1 MKRTDKKL
9 LLFGLLFF
17 ISIIASISSEG
28 HYILYAT
35 MAIIVV
41 YVLTPK
47 IRTGVDKVSFEPL
60 QNISRHQKL
69 RVFIISALTALAVMV
84 FWFIGT
90 CPGFFSPDS
99 TVQYEQA
106 VTGQYD
112 DWFPVW
118 HTFLFFTLPLKLT
131 GWPGSIVLFQILWF
145 VLLIGYYAQTVYTYG
160 GSLYTKIALVFI
172 ICTPFTLEIMMYP
185 WKDTVFGIA
194 AGFCMLFAVH
204 IYMSKGQWCNRFP
217 NILLM
222 AFMLVNATIFRHNGI
237 LFTFFLIIV
246 LPFFMSKWRW
256 VELVSIS
263 AVLFIL
269 IKIPLYSWLGVQKP
283 GDRLLEISGLPL
295 CVITSTAKECPQK
308 LDTQTLQF
316 VDDLL
321 SVQPDWKE
329 NHSYDGFNSIKFK
342 GMNNSV
348 IDNAGVTGIIRMTW
362 DCLKSAPLVSLK
374 ALRGVTLPVYD
385 LGYGCIIHPDI
396 ADNDFGWEYSGSKIV
411 RSIQKCYLQAVYKT
425 PLRIVLSNIAITIL
439 VMLAFI
445 LFKSNLRDVTDWK
458 RIMLCVPVLFYD
470 FGTMLFMAEHD
481 IRFFYMNWI
490 IVPLIVLIMG
500 SKKICN

>member
-1 MKRTDKKL
+1 MKRIDKKSL
-9 LLFGLLFF
+9 SFGLLFL
-17 ISIIASISSEG
+17 ISIIASISSDG
-28 HYILYAT
+28 HSILYAC
-35 MAIIVV
+35 MAILVV
-41 YVLTPK
+41 YILTPK
-47 IRTGVDKVSFEPL
+47 IRTGVGKVSFESPE
-60 QNISRHQKL
+60 NISRQKQF
-69 RVFIISALTALAVMV
+69 RVFVTSALAVLAVML
-84 FWFIGT
+84 FWFIGA

-106 VTGQYD
+106 VTGLYN

-145 VLLIGYYAQTVYTYG
+145 ALLIGYYAQTVYTYAG
-160 GSLYTKIALVFI
+160 PIYAKIAVAFI
-172 ICTPFTLEIMMYP
+172 IFTPFTLEIMMYP

-194 AGFCMLFAVH
+194 SGFCMLFAIH
-204 IYMSKGQWCNRFP
+204 IYMSKGQWCKKFP

-246 LPFFMSKWRW
+246 LLFFMSKWRW
-256 VELVSIS
+256 VELMSVS

-295 CVITSTAKECPQK
+295 CIITSAAKECPQK
-308 LDTQTLQF
+308 LDAQTLQF

-342 GMNNSV
+342 GINNSV
-348 IDNAGVTGIIRMTW
+348 IDDAGIAGIIRMTW

-385 LGYGCIIHPDI
+385 LGYGCIIHPVI
-396 ADNDFGWEYSGSKIV
+396 ADNDFGIEYGGSKIV
-411 RSIQKCYLQAVYKT
+411 RSVQKCYLFAIYKT
-425 PLRIVLSNIAITIL
+425 PLRIVFSNIAITIL
-439 VMLAFI
+439 IMLAFI
-445 LFKSNLRDVTDWK
+445 LFKSNLRDATDWK
-458 RIMLCVPVLFYD
+458 RIILCLPVLFYD
-470 FGTMLFMAEHD
+470 FGTMLFMAAHD
-481 IRFFYMNWI
+481 IRFFYINWI
-490 IVPLIVLIMG
+490 TVPLIVLIMA

>member
-1 MKRTDKKL
+1 MKRVDKKS
-9 LLFGLLFF
+9 LLFGLLFL
-17 ISIIASISSEG
+17 ISITASVSSDG
-28 HYILYAT
+28 HSILYVC
-35 MAIIVV
+35 MALLVV
-41 YVLTPK
+41 WVLTPK
-47 IRTGVDKVSFEPL
+47 IRAGVGKVSFEPL
-60 QNISRHQKL
+60 QNISRQKQL
-69 RVFIISALTALAVMV
+69 RVFFISALTALAIMV

-90 CPGFFSPDS
+90 YPGFFSPDS

-106 VTGQYD
+106 VTGIYD

-118 HTFLFFTLPLKLT
+118 HTILFFTLPINLT
-131 GWPGSIVLFQILWF
+131 GWSGSIVLFQILWF
-145 VLLIGYYAQTVYTYG
+145 ALLIGYYAQTVYKYA
-160 GSLYTKIALVFI
+160 GSVYTKIAVAFVV
-172 ICTPFTLEIMMYP
+172 CTPFTLEIMMYP
-185 WKDTVFGIA
+185 WKDTAFGIA
-194 AGFCMLFAVH
+194 SGFCMLFAIH
-204 IYMSKGQWCNRFP
+204 IYMSKGQWCNKFP

-222 AFMLVNATIFRHNGI
+222 SFMLVNATIFRHNGI
-237 LFTFFLIIV
+237 LFTFFLIIG
-246 LPFFMSKWRW
+246 LLFIMSKWRW
-256 VELVSIS
+256 VELVSVS

-295 CVITSTAKECPQK
+295 CVITSAAKECPQR
-308 LDTQTLQF
+308 LDAQTLQF

-321 SVQPDWKE
+321 SVQPDWME
-329 NHSYDGFNSIKFK
+329 NHSYEGFNSIKFK

-348 IDNAGVTGIIRMTW
+348 IDDAGIAGIIRMTW

-396 ADNDFGWEYSGSKIV
+396 ADNDFGLEYSGNKIV
-411 RSIQKCYLQAVYKT
+411 RSIQKCYLLAIYKT
-425 PLRIVLSNIAITIL
+425 PLRIVFSNIAITIL
-439 VMLAFI
+439 IMLAFI

-458 RIMLCVPVLFYD
+458 RITLCLPVLFYD
-470 FGTMLFMAEHD
+470 FGTMLFMAGHD